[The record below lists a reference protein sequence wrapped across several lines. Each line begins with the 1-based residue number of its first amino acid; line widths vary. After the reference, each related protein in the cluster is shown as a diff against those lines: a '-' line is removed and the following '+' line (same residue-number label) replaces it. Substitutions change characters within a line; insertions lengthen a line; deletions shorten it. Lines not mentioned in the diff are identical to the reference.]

1 MADNTVFE
9 LHVEKA
15 IPSGNFAEGP
25 NVVRL
30 IQSRNN
36 PVDGNHRL
44 LCSYLHIPDTRQL
57 ANIIQS
63 IEGYAA
69 VFREAESRS
78 WFPAGDPRASRKN
91 TWNQKRILRMF
102 FPVNGI
108 TSIVH
113 RFSLLRQWVGL
124 DRQPTLNDLT
134 NGPGQFLFA
143 EGGLPA
149 VGQAMAIVQIMSRLP
164 HLFRHCTN
172 IAAGATGRPVFHAED
187 VNRAALLLRAA
198 RKPPTG
204 FDHLRKATALEYAY
218 PEGVPEGAAA
228 TAEWTE
234 EMQAA
239 TILLGMGYAPWR

>member
-113 RFSLLRQWVGL
+113 RFSLLRQW
-124 DRQPTLNDLT
+124 
-134 NGPGQFLFA
+134 FLFA